1 MHTYNTNP
9 PTSVKQHLQQWLS
22 KCCTKLLTK
31 ELKHFCTHT
40 QLDVKANYALHALT
54 PTENKTDMVSTNN
67 THAKKVQTNSPCF
80 KKKSAR
86 CTKGCKNPT
95 AKSVLQKKK
104 LPNPWQAGT
113 EETTKQC
120 AVKNRSSAEATH
132 LIYTNFTGII

>member
-31 ELKHFCTHT
+31 ELKHLCTRT
-40 QLDVKANYALHALT
+40 QLDVKANDALHALT
-54 PTENKTDMVSTNN
+54 PTVNKTDMVSTNN
-67 THAKKVQTNSPCF
+67 THAKKIQINSPCF
-80 KKKSAR
+80 KKRNQPAAPRALK
-86 CTKGCKNPT
+86 T
-95 AKSVLQKKK
+95 ALQRVFYKKK
-104 LPNPWQAGT
+104 KNPNPWQAGT

-132 LIYTNFTGII
+132 LIYTNFT

>member
-22 KCCTKLLTK
+22 KCCTNLLTK
-31 ELKHFCTHT
+31 ELKHLCTRT
-40 QLDVKANYALHALT
+40 QLDVKAMHCMHSHLQKTKLT
-54 PTENKTDMVSTNN
+54 WYLLT
-67 THAKKVQTNSPCF
+67 THTQKKIQTNSPCF

-95 AKSVLQKKK
+95 AKSVVQKKF
-104 LPNPWQAGT
+104 PNPWQAGT

-120 AVKNRSSAEATH
+120 AVKKRSSAEATH
-132 LIYTNFTGII
+132 LIHTNFT

>member
-31 ELKHFCTHT
+31 ELKHLCTRT

-67 THAKKVQTNSPCF
+67 THAKKKYRQTVLAL
-80 KKKSAR
+80 KKNQPAAPRAAKTPLQR
-86 CTKGCKNPT
+86 VFYKN
-95 AKSVLQKKK
+95 KKF
-104 LPNPWQAGT
+104 PNPWQPGT

-120 AVKNRSSAEATH
+120 AVKKRSSAEATH
-132 LIYTNFTGII
+132 LIDTNFT